1 MEEKEPS
8 SARRNFLAPRAY
20 HERGRTSAGW
30 SRGMPA
36 AYRSRARVAGKGGDV
51 LKLTKTE
58 NSETMQALQRA
69 LETVSGVRSQIKAL
83 SKKLHS
89 SDELTEDLVQARKHL
104 KRSRRRL
111 EHCVARFGEAEK
123 LTDDEG

>member
-1 MEEKEPS
+1 
-8 SARRNFLAPRAY
+8 
-20 HERGRTSAGW
+20 
-30 SRGMPA
+30 MPA